1 MRLKKLYEDEDI
13 EVYKAPTEEELEKLV
28 ADAIKEAGRPLS
40 WRELRQIF
48 SGIAGEDRLRKVLIR
63 LIERD
68 ELIEL
73 PDGTFALPGMEQNYV
88 PRRNAKRVR
97 PLVPSKFRRRWGTLA
112 SKLRKSGLPL
122 SEAMKQ
128 LEEAGYRAYRR
139 RTAPEAEIE
148 EQIEELESEEI
159 TEEFPE

>member
-1 MRLKKLYEDEDI
+1 MRLKKLYEDEDV

-28 ADAIKEAGRPLS
+28 VEAIKEAGRPLS
-40 WRELRQIF
+40 WKELRQRF
-48 SGIAGEDRLRKVLIR
+48 SGIAGEDRLRKVLVR

-73 PDGTFALPGMEQNYV
+73 PDGTFAIPGMEQNYV

-112 SKLRKSGLPL
+112 SKIRKSGLPL
-122 SEAMKQ
+122 GEAVKQ
-128 LEEAGYRAYRR
+128 LEQLSYRVYQRR
-139 RTAPEAEIE
+139 SAQEEVEEGIE
-148 EQIEELESEEI
+148 EVLEESFEESE
-159 TEEFPE
+159 